1 MPFCYLC
8 RVMAKGHILIID
20 DEDQLRKLMSRLLAL
35 EGYTMHEAPN
45 VRTALKLLEKEEVQ
59 VILSD
64 VKLPDGNGVELVQTI
79 RSKYPQTEIIVL
91 TAYGNIADGVQA
103 IKNGAFD
110 YITKGDDNNRILP
123 LVSKAMDKAVLQ
135 YRVRDLEKKL
145 NGKYSFDTILGNSE
159 EINAAVALA
168 RKVAMTDLTVLLLGE
183 TGSGKEVFAQA
194 IHQASSRNQQP
205 FVAVNCSAFGKDILE
220 SELFGHVAG
229 AFTGAVKDK
238 KGFFEE
244 ARGGTIFLDE
254 IGEMPVELQAK
265 MLRVLEVQEFY
276 KVGESRPTK
285 TDVRVIAAT
294 NRHLEKEIE
303 AGHFRSDLFY
313 RLSAFQIVLPSL
325 NERKKDIPLL
335 AAFFLDQVA
344 PKLNKRLSGMTPA
357 FLQALQQHSWKGNI
371 RELKNVIERAAILT
385 DTDTLDVNAL
395 PFDFRQDAAAPASM
409 RLAEVEKYHISRVL
423 AHVKGNKTKA
433 AELLDIGLTTLY
445 NKIKEYNI
453 SL

>member
-1 MPFCYLC
+1 M
-8 RVMAKGHILIID
+8 KGHILIID
-20 DEDQLRKLMSRLLAL
+20 DEDQLRKLLSRLLTL
-35 EGYTMHEAPN
+35 EGYTMHEAGN
-45 VRTALKLLEKEEVQ
+45 IRSAMKILEKEEVS
-59 VILSD
+59 VVLSD

-79 RSKYPQTEIIVL
+79 RSRFPQVETIVL

-123 LVSKAMDKAVLQ
+123 LVSKAMDKARLQ
-135 YRVRDLEKKL
+135 FRIRDLEKKIA
-145 NGKYSFDTILGNSE
+145 GKYNFDNILGNSP
-159 EINAAVALA
+159 EINAAKELA
-168 RKVAMTDLTVLLLGE
+168 RKVAPTDMTVLLLGE
-183 TGSGKEVFAQA
+183 TGSGKEVFAHA
-194 IHQASSRNQQP
+194 IHEGSNRRQQP
-205 FVAVNCSAFGKDILE
+205 FVAVNCSAIGKDILE

-254 IGEMPVELQAK
+254 MGEMPVELQAK
-265 MLRVLEVQEFY
+265 LLRVLEAQEFY
-276 KVGESRPTK
+276 KVGEAKPVK

-294 NRHLEKEIE
+294 NRHLEQEIA
-303 AGHFRSDLFY
+303 AGNFREDLFY
-313 RLSAFQIVLPSL
+313 RLSVFQISLPSL

-335 AAFFLDQVA
+335 ATWFIQQFS
-344 PKLNKRLSGMTPA
+344 PKLNKRLTGMSPA

-371 RELKNVIERAAILT
+371 RELRNVLERAAILT
-385 DTDTLDVNAL
+385 DTDILDVSSL
-395 PFDFRQDAAAPASM
+395 PFDFQQGVDSTSSSL
-409 RLAEVEKYHISRVL
+409 RLADMERSHIIRVL

-453 SL
+453 

>member
-1 MPFCYLC
+1 MS
-8 RVMAKGHILIID
+8 KGHILIID

-35 EGYTMHEAPN
+35 EGYTMLEAAN
-45 VRTALKLLEKEEVQ
+45 IRSAMKILDKEDVQ
-59 VILSD
+59 VVLSD
-64 VKLPDGNGVELVQTI
+64 VKLPDGNGVEQVQTI
-79 RSKYPQTEIIVL
+79 RSKHPQTEVIVL
-91 TAYGNIADGVQA
+91 TAFGNIADGVQA

-135 YRVRDLEKKL
+135 FRIRDLEKKL
-145 NGKYSFDTILGNSE
+145 GGKYSFDSILGNSP
-159 EINAAVALA
+159 EINNAIALA
-168 RKVAMTDLTVLLLGE
+168 RKVSLSDMTVLLLGE

-194 IHQASSRNQQP
+194 IHQGSSRSQAP

-229 AFTGAVKDK
+229 SFTGAVKDK

-254 IGEMPVELQAK
+254 IGEMAVELQAK
-265 MLRVLEVQEFY
+265 MLRVLEAQEFY
-276 KVGESRPTK
+276 KVGESKPTK
-285 TDVRVIAAT
+285 TDVRIIAAT
-294 NRHLEKEIE
+294 NRNLEKEIND
-303 AGHFRSDLFY
+303 GHFRSDLFY

-325 NERKKDIPLL
+325 NERRKDIPVL
-335 AAFFLDQVA
+335 ASWFIEQVA
-344 PKLNKRLSGMTPA
+344 PKLNKRISGMTPA
-357 FLQALQQHSWKGNI
+357 FLDALQRHSWKGNI
-371 RELKNVIERAAILT
+371 RELKNIIERAAILT
-385 DTDTLDVNAL
+385 DTDTLDTSSL
-395 PFDFRQDAAAPASM
+395 PFDFQQGLGEPSTM
-409 RLAEVEKYHISRVL
+409 RLADVEKHHIARVL

-453 SL
+453 SVE

>member
-1 MPFCYLC
+1 M
-8 RVMAKGHILIID
+8 KGHILIID
-20 DEDQLRKLMSRLLAL
+20 DEDQLRKLLSRLLAL
-35 EGYTMHEAPN
+35 EGYTMHEAGN
-45 VRTALKLLEKEEVQ
+45 IRSAMKILEKEEISV
-59 VILSD
+59 VLSD

-79 RSKYPQTEIIVL
+79 RSRFPQVETIVL

-123 LVSKAMDKAVLQ
+123 LVSKAMDKAGLQ
-135 YRVRDLEKKL
+135 FRIRDLEKKIA
-145 NGKYSFDTILGNSE
+145 GKYNFDNILGNSS
-159 EINAAVALA
+159 EIDAAKELA
-168 RKVAMTDLTVLLLGE
+168 RKVAPTDMTVLLLGE
-183 TGSGKEVFAQA
+183 TGSGKEVFAHA
-194 IHQASSRNQQP
+194 IHEGSNRRQQP
-205 FVAVNCSAFGKDILE
+205 FVAVNCSAIGKDILE

-254 IGEMPVELQAK
+254 MGEMPVELQAK
-265 MLRVLEVQEFY
+265 LLRVLEAQEFY
-276 KVGESRPTK
+276 KVGEAKPVK

-294 NRHLEKEIE
+294 NRNLEQEIA
-303 AGHFRSDLFY
+303 AGHFREDLFY
-313 RLSAFQIVLPSL
+313 RLSVFQISLPSL

-335 AAFFLDQVA
+335 ATWFIQQFS
-344 PKLNKRLSGMTPA
+344 PKLNKRLTGMSPA

-371 RELKNVIERAAILT
+371 RELRNVIERAAILT
-385 DTDTLDVNAL
+385 DTDILDVSSL
-395 PFDFRQDAAAPASM
+395 PFDFQQGMDSTSSSL
-409 RLAEVEKYHISRVL
+409 RLADMERSHIIRVL

-453 SL
+453 

>member
-1 MPFCYLC
+1 M
-8 RVMAKGHILIID
+8 KGHILIID
-20 DEDQLRKLMSRLLAL
+20 DEDQLRKLLSRLLAL
-35 EGYTMHEAPN
+35 EGYTMHEAGN
-45 VRTALKLLEKEEVQ
+45 IRSAMKILEKEDISV
-59 VILSD
+59 VLSD

-79 RSKYPQTEIIVL
+79 RGRFPQVETIVL

-123 LVSKAMDKAVLQ
+123 LVSKAMDKARLQ
-135 YRVRDLEKKL
+135 FRIRDLEKKIA
-145 NGKYSFDTILGNSE
+145 GKYNFDNILGNSP
-159 EINAAVALA
+159 EINTAIALA
-168 RKVAMTDLTVLLLGE
+168 RKVAPTDMTVLLLGE
-183 TGSGKEVFAQA
+183 TGSGKEVFAHA
-194 IHQASSRNQQP
+194 IHEGSNRRQQP
-205 FVAVNCSAFGKDILE
+205 FVAVNCSAIGKDILE

-265 MLRVLEVQEFY
+265 LLRVLEAQEFY
-276 KVGESRPTK
+276 KVGEAKPVK

-294 NRHLEKEIE
+294 NRHLEQEIA
-303 AGHFRSDLFY
+303 AGHFREDLFY
-313 RLSAFQIVLPSL
+313 RLSVFQVSLPSL

-335 AAFFLDQVA
+335 ATWFIQQFS
-344 PKLNKRLSGMTPA
+344 PKLNKRLTGMSPA

-371 RELKNVIERAAILT
+371 RELRNVMERAAILT
-385 DTDTLDVNAL
+385 DTDILDVSSL
-395 PFDFRQDAAAPASM
+395 PFDFQQGVDSTSSSM
-409 RLAEVEKYHISRVL
+409 RLADMERSHIIRVL

-453 SL
+453 

>member
-1 MPFCYLC
+1 
-8 RVMAKGHILIID
+8 MAKGHILIID
-20 DEDQLRKLMSRLLAL
+20 DEEQLRKLMGRLLSL
-35 EGYTMHEAPN
+35 EGYVIQEASN
-45 VRTALKLLEKEEVQ
+45 VRNAMKILEREEVQ
-59 VILSD
+59 VVLSD
-64 VKLPDGNGVELVQTI
+64 VKLPDGNGVELVQAI
-79 RSKYPQTEIIVL
+79 RGKYPQTEVIVL

-135 YRVRDLEKKL
+135 FRIRDLEKKL
-145 NGKYSFDTILGNSE
+145 GGKYSFDSILGNSP
-159 EINAAVALA
+159 EINQAIALA
-168 RKVAMTDLTVLLLGE
+168 RKVALSEMTVLLLGE
-183 TGSGKEVFAQA
+183 TGSGKEVFAHA
-194 IHQASSRNQQP
+194 IHQASSRHPQP

-220 SELFGHVAG
+220 SELFGHIAG

-244 ARGGTIFLDE
+244 AKGGTIFLDE

-265 MLRVLEVQEFY
+265 MLRVLEAQEFY
-276 KVGESRPTK
+276 KVGESKPTK
-285 TDVRVIAAT
+285 TDVRIIAAT
-294 NRHLEKEIE
+294 NRNLEQEIN

-313 RLSAFQIVLPSL
+313 RLSAFQINLPSL
-325 NERKKDIPLL
+325 NERKKDIPVL
-335 AAFFLDQVA
+335 AEWFMQQVA
-344 PKLNKRLSGMTPA
+344 PKLNKRISGMTPA
-357 FLQALQQHSWKGNI
+357 FQQALQQHSWKGNI

-385 DTDTLDVNAL
+385 DSDILDIAVL
-395 PFDFRQDAAAPASM
+395 PFDFQQGMAGEPSSM
-409 RLAEVEKYHISRVL
+409 RLSDLEKHHITRVL

-453 SL
+453 LLE

>member
-1 MPFCYLC
+1 M
-8 RVMAKGHILIID
+8 KGHILIID
-20 DEDQLRKLMSRLLAL
+20 DEDQLRKLLSRLLSL
-35 EGYTMHEAPN
+35 EGYTMHEAGN
-45 VRTALKLLEKEEVQ
+45 VRSAMKILEKEEISV
-59 VILSD
+59 VLSD
-64 VKLPDGNGVELVQTI
+64 VKLPDGNGVELVQTV
-79 RSKYPQTEIIVL
+79 RSRFPQIETIVL

-123 LVSKAMDKAVLQ
+123 LVSKAMDKARLQ
-135 YRVRDLEKKL
+135 FRIRDLEKKIAGRY
-145 NGKYSFDTILGNSE
+145 NFDNILGNSP
-159 EINAAVALA
+159 EINAAKELA
-168 RKVAMTDLTVLLLGE
+168 RKVAPTDMTVLLLGE
-183 TGSGKEVFAQA
+183 TGSGKEVFAHA
-194 IHQASSRNQQP
+194 IHEGSNRRQQP
-205 FVAVNCSAFGKDILE
+205 FVAVNCSAIGKDILE

-265 MLRVLEVQEFY
+265 LLRVLEAQEFY
-276 KVGESRPTK
+276 KVGEAKPVK

-294 NRHLEKEIE
+294 NRHLEQEIT
-303 AGHFRSDLFY
+303 AGHFREDLFY
-313 RLSAFQIVLPSL
+313 RLSVFQISLPSL
-325 NERKKDIPLL
+325 NERRKDIPLL
-335 AAFFLDQVA
+335 ATWFIQQFS
-344 PKLNKRLSGMTPA
+344 PKLNKRLTGMSPA

-371 RELKNVIERAAILT
+371 RELRNVIERAAILT
-385 DTDTLDVNAL
+385 DTDILDVSSL
-395 PFDFRQDAAAPASM
+395 PFDFQQGVDSTPSSM
-409 RLAEVEKYHISRVL
+409 RLADMERSHIIRVL

-453 SL
+453 